1 MNAVEH
7 QPRVVVFTG
16 GGRSRSARI
25 EPDRYVASRL
35 IAELA
40 DAWKGY
46 ADTASL
52 APGTVVRQA
61 CVTRNVGDF
70 LTLDADRFLT
80 MSGDGTAV
88 ARRLHDWESA
98 MVAKFPPPS
107 VRAKDL
113 GMELRNQ
120 VHRYLLT
127 NGISEGVLKDWANA
141 NVLDGRPAQGLP
153 LDEFSNAERLDLV
166 RTCRQIVRDTE
177 DRLTLGD
184 ALLREGGDPRTEGWD
199 RVQNVLWA
207 LRNLPYEAE
216 FHDRLVSKGRQIDP
230 LEIPGVSPVEHG
242 RNLPPLLTAVG
253 ALLVPSPEY
262 QLAIRVLLHLKTGWA
277 PEETGGLHRS
287 DIEFDHD
294 VVRVRAT
301 KARAQRRRWHLLVS
315 SPPDQS
321 AGWKAGD
328 LLRRAAHALRHA
340 HAMTPD
346 EPRFWVVGCR
356 TTPERQD
363 HDYPHFVIRPN
374 QFHLTLSQLIESHG
388 LSISK
393 PHDMRRLRKTV
404 KSARAALLGTLAG
417 GAGDDHSVEVFRGH
431 YAQTTTVHTI
441 AAQTVLRTQQKVLQ
455 RASQGPTLVD
465 ARAAEIASLP
475 SASGLRDI
483 AAAVASETPTE
494 QKLTITA
501 CKDPHDGPLTERGML
516 CHASPSMCLQ
526 CRNAIVF
533 RDHLPRLIAYR
544 DALDAI
550 AKNTHPTVF
559 NEVYG
564 QQSVNLDAIL
574 ATFPAEQ
581 VESAREVA
589 VNLHRPLGERA
600 EL

>member
-16 GGRSRSARI
+16 GGRNRSARI

-61 CVTRNVGDF
+61 CVTRNLGDF

-120 VHRYLLT
+120 VHRYLLS
-127 NGISEGVLKDWANA
+127 NGISEGVITDWANG

-177 DRLTLGD
+177 DRLALGD
-184 ALLREGGDPRTEGWD
+184 ALLREGGDPRIEGWD
-199 RVQNVLWA
+199 SVPNVLWA

-216 FHDRLVSKGRQIDP
+216 FHNRLVGKGRQIDL

-242 RNLPPLLTAVG
+242 RKLPPMLTAVG
-253 ALLVPSPEY
+253 SLLVPGPEY
-262 QLAIRVLLHLKTGWA
+262 QLAVRVLFHLRTGWA
-277 PEETGGLHRS
+277 PDETGGLHRR
-287 DIEFDHD
+287 DIEFDTD

-301 KARAQRRRWHLLVS
+301 KARAQRVRWHSLP
-315 SPPDQS
+315 SPQS
-321 AGWKAGD
+321 DSWGWKAGD
-328 LLRRAAHALRHA
+328 LLRRSAHALRHA

-346 EPRFWVVGCR
+346 ETRFWVVGCR
-356 TTPERQD
+356 TTSERQD
-363 HDYPHFVIRPN
+363 HEYPHFVIRPN

-441 AAQTVLRTQQKVLQ
+441 AAQTVLRAQLKVVEH
-455 RASQGPTLVD
+455 ASQGPTFVN
-465 ARAAEIASLP
+465 ASAAEIAALP
-475 SASGLRDI
+475 AASGLRDV
-483 AAAVASETPTE
+483 AEAVVAETPTE
-494 QKLTITA
+494 KMLTITA
-501 CKDPHDGPLTERGML
+501 CKDPHDGPMTEAGML

-533 RDHLPRLIAYR
+533 RDHLPRLIAYQG
-544 DALDAI
+544 ALDAI

-564 QQSVNLDAIL
+564 QQSVNLEAIL
-574 ATFPAEQ
+574 ATFPADQ
-581 VESAREVA
+581 VEAARNIGA
-589 VNLHRPLGERA
+589 DLHRPLGERA

>member
-1 MNAVEH
+1 MA
-7 QPRVVVFTG
+7 Q
-16 GGRSRSARI
+16 
-25 EPDRYVASRL
+25 
-35 IAELA
+35 
-40 DAWKGY
+40 
-46 ADTASL
+46 
-52 APGTVVRQA
+52 
-61 CVTRNVGDF
+61 
-70 LTLDADRFLT
+70 
-80 MSGDGTAV
+80 
-88 ARRLHDWESA
+88 HDWIQPTHSRHHLTNRRTGPTGA
-98 MVAKFPPPS
+98 HRKSWADQQIPAAHNRNPP
-107 VRAKDL
+107 
-113 GMELRNQ
+113 RNQ
-120 VHRYLLT
+120 
-127 NGISEGVLKDWANA
+127 
-141 NVLDGRPAQGLP
+141 P
-153 LDEFSNAERLDLV
+153 
-166 RTCRQIVRDTE
+166 
-177 DRLTLGD
+177 
-184 ALLREGGDPRTEGWD
+184 PRTSPRRSTD
-199 RVQNVLWA
+199 R
-207 LRNLPYEAE
+207 
-216 FHDRLVSKGRQIDP
+216 G
-230 LEIPGVSPVEHG
+230 
-242 RNLPPLLTAVG
+242 
-253 ALLVPSPEY
+253 LVPGPEY
-262 QLAIRVLLHLKTGWA
+262 QLAVRVLFHLKTGWA

-301 KARAQRRRWHLLVS
+301 KARAQRVRWHLLA
-315 SPPDQS
+315 SPQGQS
-321 AGWKAGD
+321 WGWKAGD

-363 HDYPHFVIRPN
+363 DEYPHFVIRPN
-374 QFHLTLSQLIESHG
+374 KFHLTLSQLIERHG

-441 AAQTVLRTQQKVLQ
+441 AAQTVLRTQQKVLR
-455 RASQGPTLVD
+455 RASQGPTFVD
-465 ARAAEIASLP
+465 AQAAEIAELP
-475 SASGLRDI
+475 AASGLRDI
-483 AAAVASETPTE
+483 AAAVAAETPTE

-501 CKDPHDGPLTERGML
+501 CKDPHDGPVTERGML

-550 AKNTHPTVF
+550 AKNLHPTVF

-564 QQSVNLDAIL
+564 QQSVNLEAIL

-581 VESAREVA
+581 VESAREAA